1 MSDASEDGDEFQID
15 GENSNSSGSDERV
28 GDNGDNV
35 EVNDARIEQ
44 RMIRLQNNQ
53 RRMLMNRVNRMIHG
67 FRGSFGRYFY
77 PEGSDMFAEFH
88 DSGSESSGA
97 EDETQQNAEN
107 HDENM
112 TYDVSLPT
120 SHSYLGEMEEC
131 SGLTYQEAAK
141 NQQIPILSIDDFV
154 PVPGQTFALRVT
166 DMRDTSLLHKV
177 FDTPSKTFG
186 LLPLRAERF
195 DFEETMDF
203 DKQRCDFGCTVEIRM
218 WNEQTNPFSQ
228 VQIVAIA
235 RNRFEVIERH
245 AQIDGTLKAT
255 VHIVTDSQLPSVS
268 DNVGC
273 SRNLCTNAQ
282 PSACLNGLNR
292 EQEVFLEERA
302 PDMLIRHKEK
312 CRRTKMAAYST
323 SWPPWVYRQY
333 DVHYL
338 RVVVFEQMSKW
349 HGKLQPQQC
358 PQDPTE
364 FSFYVIAR
372 LPLSNDLKLRLIRLR
387 CPEQRLRCLYGILS
401 KWTTLNCSNCSRLV
415 AHRKD
420 VFSMS
425 ACGPMA
431 AYVNPGGI
439 VHETLTL
446 HKAHSLFLAGV
457 PSEQDSWFPGYK
469 WTICHCR
476 GCSRHMGWKFTA
488 TTPDLKPQAF
498 WGLTRS
504 ALQSKIEDHDLASS
518 GVGSNRFLII

>member
-1 MSDASEDGDEFQID
+1 MSDASGEDGEDFQID
-15 GENSNSSGSDERV
+15 VDNSNSSGSDERA
-28 GDNGDNV
+28 GDNV
-35 EVNDARIEQ
+35 EVAGDNDGNVEQ

-67 FRGSFGRYFY
+67 FRGNFGRYFY
-77 PEGSDMFAEFH
+77 PEGNDMAAEVQ
-88 DSGSESSGA
+88 DSGSDSEN
-97 EDETQQNAEN
+97 EEQEN
-107 HDENM
+107 HQQPDENM

-131 SGLTYQEAAK
+131 SGLTYQEASQ
-141 NQQIPILSIDDFV
+141 NQSIPILSIDDFV

-166 DMRDTSLLHKV
+166 DMRDTSQLHKV
-177 FDTPSKTFG
+177 FQTPSKTFG
-186 LLPLRAERF
+186 LLPLRSERF

-203 DKQRCDFGCTVEIRM
+203 AKQRCDFGCTVEIRM
-218 WNEQTNPFSQ
+218 WNEQTQPFPQ
-228 VQIVAIA
+228 IQIVGIA
-235 RNRFEVIERH
+235 RNRFDVIQRH
-245 AQIDGTLKAT
+245 AQVDGTLQAT
-255 VHIVTDSQLPSVS
+255 VHIVVDRKLPNLG

-273 SRNLCTNAQ
+273 SRNLSHSSVPGCKIGITH
-282 PSACLNGLNR
+282 
-292 EQEVFLEERA
+292 EQELFLKERA
-302 PDMLIRHKEK
+302 PEMLIRHKDR
-312 CRRTKMAAYST
+312 CRRTQMASCST
-323 SWPPWVYRQY
+323 SWPSWVYRQY
-333 DVHYL
+333 DEHYL

-349 HGKLQPQQC
+349 HGKLQPHQC
-358 PQDPTE
+358 PTDATE

-387 CPEQRLRCLYGILS
+387 CPVQRLRCLYGILS

-425 ACGPMA
+425 ASGPMA
-431 AYVNPGGI
+431 AYVNPGGV

-446 HKAHSLFLAGV
+446 HKAHSLFLSGH
-457 PSEQDSWFPGYK
+457 SSDQDSWFPGYK

-488 TTPDLKPQAF
+488 TTDDLKPQSF

-518 GVGSNRFLII
+518 GVGDNRVLII